1 MALSWPRSSQLVDE
15 KRENRTLTTV
25 FDIWILF
32 EMSFL
37 DFNDGG
43 GKSVEWFLYDNGL
56 RHERV
61 KFIGLCY
68 YLVVLNINF
77 KIELAFQNTNIYR
90 KSKFKGSGSSYKWKF
105 VSSDN
110 HG

>member
-61 KFIGLCY
+61 KY
-68 YLVVLNINF
+68 WS
-77 KIELAFQNTNIYR
+77 
-90 KSKFKGSGSSYKWKF
+90 SKEA
-105 VSSDN
+105 SDQMWN
-110 HG
+110 QDKY